1 MKKGFYLGFIAVFF
15 TVCALPAVLMPV
27 LSASTSAE
35 KRTLSAP
42 PRLFEDGA
50 LNTGFGAEAETW
62 LSEHFAGRSQLV
74 TLHARLEQALFAT
87 SAEAQV
93 ILGREG
99 WLFYEPTLQDYLG
112 TAPYSARELYA
123 LAAVERLMQQYV
135 TANGGRYATT
145 VAPNKN
151 SIYGEYMPYFT
162 VSARGGG
169 SGLAALPAAM
179 QAQGVN
185 YVDLYGL
192 LTAAKASDKTQ
203 LYHKRDTHW
212 NNCGARLAYDAL
224 LDAVGQP
231 HDAFADAA
239 YTVEKNWEGDLDVL
253 LLPSGGVPDDQMVY
267 DIPFAQLFSYRGSS
281 NVELARVITRG
292 TGSGNL
298 LMYRD
303 SFGNA
308 LLPFVAAAFKDAT
321 FLRANP
327 FDLTRMEPGQTVIT
341 EIVERNLRELLG
353 PAPVLP
359 APEVTVPA
367 AGQHLADT
375 TCTLYTETDGDMLRV
390 YGALD
395 PELVQDDTRVC
406 VLVTAGGGARA
417 YEAFPCSETLP
428 DGTAPA
434 PGYGYSARLDTADV
448 PPDATLS
455 LALLEDGETIE
466 ILCE

>member
-1 MKKGFYLGFIAVFF
+1 MKKGFYISFIAVFF
-15 TVCALPAVLMPV
+15 VVCALPAVLMPV

-35 KRTLSAP
+35 KRTLSDP
-42 PRLFEDGA
+42 PQLFKDGA
-50 LNTGFGAEAETW
+50 VNSEFGTEAETW

-87 SAEAQV
+87 SAESQV

-99 WLFYEPTLQDYLG
+99 WLFYEPTLDDYLG
-112 TAPYSARELYA
+112 VEPYSARELYA

-135 TANGGRYATT
+135 EANGGRYAAT

-162 VSARGGG
+162 HSARGQ

-192 LTAAKASDKTQ
+192 LTAAKGQVQ

-212 NNCGARLAYDAL
+212 NNYGARLAYNAL
-224 LDAVGQP
+224 LEAVDQP
-231 HDAFADAA
+231 HDAFDDAA
-239 YTVEKNWEGDLDVL
+239 YTVEKTWEGDLDVL
-253 LLPSGGVPDDQMVY
+253 LLPAGGVPDDQMTY
-267 DIPFAQLFSYRGSS
+267 NIPFAQLFTYRGSA
-281 NVELARVITRG
+281 NVELARVLTRG
-292 TGSGNL
+292 TGSGSL

-308 LLPFVAAAFKDAT
+308 LLPFVATAFQDAT

-327 FDLTRMEPGQTVIT
+327 FDLTRMEPGQTVLT

-353 PAPVLP
+353 PAPVMP
-359 APEVTVPA
+359 APETAIPTP
-367 AGQHLADT
+367 QKPLESS
-375 TCTLYTETDGDMLRV
+375 TCTLCTAVDGDWLRV

-395 PELVQDDTRVC
+395 PALVHDDTRVC
-406 VLVTAGGGARA
+406 VLARAGGDVTA
-417 YEAFPCSETLP
+417 YEAFPCSEELP
-428 DGTAPA
+428 DGSAPA
-434 PGYGYSARLDTADV
+434 AGYGYSARLSEADM

-455 LALLEDGETIE
+455 LALVTGGETIE
-466 ILCE
+466 ILCK